1 MTAADRRRAIL
12 EALSSDKFT
21 TRANLAFE
29 FGVSKRT
36 IDHADFKDDEKATCD
51 GLFIAERDYVEF
63 KEFYDANKAEN
74 VVYLFRYQVTD
85 FISSEATHFV
95 PESGLGEKIGA
106 WNSEDTNA
114 YFMQETVNLD
124 FDIIDV
130 TCTKD
135 NVETVLPVVSSPI
148 DNIPDG
154 TPPVHTTSD
163 KRLSWWQIL
172 LAVLALILVIWLLLK
187 FAPVIVLAVGKMIA
201 LPFKAVGAASKKV
214 KERRREKKQAKAR
227 EKEDREER
235 YRQVM
240 AEDYPYDFLS
250 DEEWDYIEAMS
261 HWEDDL

>member
-1 MTAADRRRAIL
+1 M
-12 EALSSDKFT
+12 
-21 TRANLAFE
+21 
-29 FGVSKRT
+29 
-36 IDHADFKDDEKATCD
+36 
-51 GLFIAERDYVEF
+51 
-63 KEFYDANKAEN
+63 
-74 VVYLFRYQVTD
+74 TD

-106 WNSEDTNA
+106 WNTEDTNA
-114 YFMQETVNLD
+114 YFMQETINLD

-163 KRLSWWQIL
+163 KSLSWWQIL
-172 LAVLALILVIWLLLK
+172 LAVLALILVVWLLLK
-187 FAPVIVLAVGKMIA
+187 FAPVLVFAVGKVIS
-201 LPFKAVGAASKKV
+201 LPFKAIGAASKKA
-214 KERRREKKQAKAR
+214 KERRKEKKAKAR
-227 EKEDREER
+227 ETEEQEER

-240 AEDYPYDFLS
+240 AEDYPVDFLS
-250 DEEWDYIEAMS
+250 DEKWDYIEAMS

>member
-1 MTAADRRRAIL
+1 MT
-12 EALSSDKFT
+12 
-21 TRANLAFE
+21 
-29 FGVSKRT
+29 
-36 IDHADFKDDEKATCD
+36 
-51 GLFIAERDYVEF
+51 DY
-63 KEFYDANKAEN
+63 
-74 VVYLFRYQVTD
+74 
-85 FISSEATHFV
+85 ISSEATHFV

-106 WNSEDTNA
+106 WNTEDTNA

-163 KRLSWWQIL
+163 KSLSWWQIL
-172 LAVLALILVIWLLLK
+172 LAVLALILVVWLLLK
-187 FAPVIVLAVGKMIA
+187 FAPVIVLAVGKVIA
-201 LPFKAVGAASKKV
+201 LPFKAVGAASKKA
-214 KERRREKKQAKAR
+214 KERRKEKKKAR
-227 EKEDREER
+227 EKEEKDER

-240 AEDYPYDFLS
+240 AEDYPVDYLS